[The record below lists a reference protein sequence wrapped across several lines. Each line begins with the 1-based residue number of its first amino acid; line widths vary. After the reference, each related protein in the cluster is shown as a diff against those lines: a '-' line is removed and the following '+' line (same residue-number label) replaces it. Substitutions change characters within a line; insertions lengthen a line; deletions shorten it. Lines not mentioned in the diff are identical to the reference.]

1 MILVNGVVQKR
12 DNHDA
17 MKTRVVNHAA
27 QQPKG
32 TCSGEVVGRKT
43 ELNACVWW
51 EAYGGKQTDPNKGG
65 NLIPGKWNR
74 GRLRERG
81 LKRKKAIG

>member
-1 MILVNGVVQKR
+1 MILVNGMVQKR

-32 TCSGEVVGRKT
+32 ICSGEVVGRKT
-43 ELNACVWW
+43 ELNAFMWW
-51 EAYGGKQTDPNKGG
+51 EANGP
-65 NLIPGKWNR
+65 
-74 GRLRERG
+74 
-81 LKRKKAIG
+81 